1 MKKQITLFFA
11 ALAAVLVFAGCK
23 HNNSDNKPNYNK
35 KVIIENLPAGISAV
49 SVNGNY
55 FTLTSNVKKQASNEI
70 EVWHSGSE
78 PMKLKIEFD
87 NKLDDGTNKWSF
99 DENGNIVGMLVDS
112 TYFKVFANGAEVK
125 FAEPPSRDD
134 DFKDT
139 NFLPFFYGEFPVADT
154 ITLTFEGTPKEIAA
168 KDIKLL
174 ENTEYAYVEVDK
186 SLLKGLNV
194 YLRQNVDENGT
205 GGTAVDKVLDL
216 NENFLFYIKPG
227 EEVSLITTYKFGYG
241 RTAAWAFNFGDSAL
255 EPVNVND
262 PSPRFLSK
270 PFAITGQAGDVIKIT
285 GTPAVQSPYYATRIE
300 QYSQKIPHREIQ
312 IPCDI
317 NNLKLT
323 FDSDGTFE
331 MLCDDKTRT
340 GLYKIDKPYEMAD
353 ETIKLRFNDED
364 YLEGSY
370 PYEFKFESDGAWKLK
385 KVYYNGPDDPD
396 QFKDYYKVFFASKDE
411 TTKMTKK
418 TVSLYSE
425 KNYPVEVG
433 TEPKLNLKFIGVDK
447 NDIPQST
454 EIKIVYQ
461 SISSPDKTET
471 CSLTNVT
478 DWNSFVTDAIL
489 TLPSFGNLFT
499 GKVKISTTAAGNN
512 SNEFEMIINMKDNF
526 KGHTFYAIKQTSSD
540 INHAKVVFNND
551 GTCVITADDETLNG
565 LGYSIEGDRLDI
577 YGLQGEN
584 NIILWFETKYS
595 ESRPNQNFDYPYA
608 GRLTISNSNPSK
620 TTFIADIKNDGSPC
634 PSIGLHLH
642 DPADSGYYDTIT
654 VARDSN
660 VTIDVQLLNIS
671 PTPTKVK
678 LVDSEKKEIGE
689 YTLGNVTTWSD
700 YITDATIQFNTN
712 IIPDEQTSI
721 TLYLNCGD
729 ITAEGSVTIMVN

>member
-1 MKKQITLFFA
+1 MKKQITLLFA
-11 ALAAVLVFAGCK
+11 AFVAVLFFAGCK
-23 HNNSDNKPNYNK
+23 HNSDNAKPNFHK
-35 KVIIENLPAGISAV
+35 KVVLENLPAGISSVA
-49 SVNGNY
+49 VNGNY
-55 FTLTSNVKKQASNEI
+55 FTLTSNVKSEASNEI
-70 EVWHSGSE
+70 EVWYSGSE

-87 NKLDDGTNKWSF
+87 NKLDDGSNKWFF
-99 DENGNIVGMLVDS
+99 DENGNILGMLVDS
-112 TYFKVFANGAEVK
+112 KNFKVFANGAEVK

-134 DFKDT
+134 DFKET
-139 NFLPFFYGEFPVADT
+139 NYLPFFYGEFPVADT
-154 ITLTFEGTPKEIAA
+154 VTLTFEGAPKKVAA

-216 NENFLFYIKPG
+216 NENFLFYVKPG

-270 PFAITGQAGDVIKIT
+270 TFTITGQTGDVIKIT

-300 QYSQKIPHREIQ
+300 QYSQKILHQEIQ
-312 IPCDI
+312 KPCDI

-385 KVYYNGPDDPD
+385 KNYYDGPDDPD
-396 QFKDYYKVFFASKDE
+396 YFKDYYKVFFASKDV

-461 SISSPDKTET
+461 SMFSDDKTET

-489 TLPSFGNLFT
+489 TLPSFGDLFT
-499 GKVKISTTAAGNN
+499 GRVKISTTAAGNN
-512 SNEFEMIINMKDNF
+512 SNEFGMIINMKDNF
-526 KGHTFYAIKQTSSD
+526 KGHTFYAIKQPGSN
-540 INHAKVVFNND
+540 INHAKVVFNAD
-551 GTCVITADDETLNG
+551 GTSVITADDDTFNG
-565 LGYSIEGDRLDI
+565 VGYSIAEHMLDI
-577 YGLQGEN
+577 YDSQGADKVR
-584 NIILWFETKYS
+584 LSFDTKYS
-595 ESRPNQNFDYPYA
+595 ESHPNPDFDYPYA
-608 GRLTISNSNPSK
+608 GELLIYTNPYK
-620 TTFIADIKNDGSPC
+620 KACITDIQSDGSPC
-634 PSIGLHLH
+634 QSIGLHLH
-642 DPADSGYYDTIT
+642 DPADSGYTSQIT
-654 VARDSN
+654 VARGST
-660 VTIDVQLLNIS
+660 VTLDVQLLNIS
-671 PTPTKVK
+671 PTPSKVK
-678 LVDSEKKEIGE
+678 LVDSDKKEIGE

-700 YITDATIQFNTN
+700 YITDATIQFDTNT
-712 IIPDEQTSI
+712 IPADANGIS
-721 TLYLNCGD
+721 LHLNCNN
-729 ITAEGSVTIMVN
+729 ITTAGYVTIMVN